1 MLFTL
6 KKRFSWLLST
16 DSLKKF
22 LYNNKDKLTKKDF
35 TKIAMNNNFSL
46 ELRKLY
52 IDKIDFTELFLNGI
66 INKYNAYKLRDRIDW
81 YYIEKKDRELYKS
94 FWDYISAT
102 IYLDLTETK
111 YHHMINWNIVTT
123 SRMLSRYQLSELGNH
138 INWTLM
144 DYKNQP
150 FLTESIIK
158 KYIYKVNLNIIK
170 EKYFFS
176 DSFIEEMMDLQSEV
190 RYKFNH

>member
-6 KKRFSWLLST
+6 KKTFSWLLST

-35 TKIAMNNNFSL
+35 TKIALNNNFSP
-46 ELRKLY
+46 ELRELY
-52 IDKIDFTELFLNGI
+52 IDKIDFTELFLNGL

-81 YYIEKKDRELYKS
+81 YYIEKKDRDLYKS

-111 YHHMINWNIVTT
+111 YHYMINWNIVTT
-123 SRMLSRYQLSELGNH
+123 TRMLSRYELSELGNH

-144 DYKNQP
+144 DYKKQP

-158 KYIYKVNLNIIK
+158 KYIYKVDLNIIK

>member
-6 KKRFSWLLST
+6 KKTFSWLLST

-46 ELRKLY
+46 ELRELY
-52 IDKIDFTELFLNGI
+52 IDKIDFTELFLNRL

-123 SRMLSRYQLSELGNH
+123 SRMLSRYQLSELGNY

-158 KYIYKVNLNIIK
+158 KYIYKVDLNIIK